1 MFSNCSDSCICEL
14 ITEIIQS
21 EVVFMI
27 KLDIFDQNDAANILN
42 IAYSCRRLNWTQSR
56 VSCLILA
63 HHYFGH
69 AYSFTKTFT
78 YIDSVGKKSIILAIV
93 WKNNRVA

>member
-1 MFSNCSDSCICEL
+1 MYLQTAIIGRL

-42 IAYSCRRLNWTQSR
+42 IAYSCRRLNCTQSR

-78 YIDSVGKKSIILAIV
+78 YIDSVGKKINHSCDCLE
-93 WKNNRVA
+93 KQ

>member
-1 MFSNCSDSCICEL
+1 MVFNNYSYICFLIVLIVVVRL

-78 YIDSVGKKSIILAIV
+78 YIDSVGK
-93 WKNNRVA
+93 R